1 MIRAIS
7 WLECPSASRH
17 SVFISCSV
25 SDGVRLHRRFRP
37 SITRFILLI
46 KLLKSLFTST
56 TAQENPER
64 SLQKLAIGS
73 MFLSAIRM
81 IFRPLSRN
89 FLVQH
94 SFRKYN
100 IFPNEKSTTTIPSGT
115 KQVSSRKTR
124 SFTARLKNSSCL
136 ATQKIS
142 SLHRECALFYFS
154 LQSGSLIH
162 RRYI

>member
-7 WLECPSASRH
+7 WLECPLQAGTA
-17 SVFISCSV
+17 VFISCSV

-56 TAQENPER
+56 TAQ
-64 SLQKLAIGS
+64 KT
-73 MFLSAIRM
+73 
-81 IFRPLSRN
+81 RN
-89 FLVQH
+89 AASKISHWQHVFICYQNDFQTTIPQFLVQH

-124 SFTARLKNSSCL
+124 SFTARLK
-136 ATQKIS
+136 K
-142 SLHRECALFYFS
+142 
-154 LQSGSLIH
+154 
-162 RRYI
+162 